1 MQDVTRTPDGVPVIT
16 MVPGMQ
22 RDFPISYEH
31 QMENLADPAHFN
43 FAHHSIVVCCS
54 PGCAISN
61 QYSYSLNDIFSRS
74 YGHGTY
80 SNRSTLATCQD
91 QAVQEQIL
99 LHLSAVFQE
108 ACVNPY

>member
-43 FAHHSIVVCCS
+43 FAHHSIGACCS
-54 PGCAISN
+54 PVCAISN
-61 QYSYSLNDIFSRS
+61 HSSYSLDDFFSGPTDMARTPT
-74 YGHGTY
+74 GA
-80 SNRSTLATCQD
+80 L
-91 QAVQEQIL
+91 
-99 LHLSAVFQE
+99 
-108 ACVNPY
+108 